1 MDSIK
6 NLNDILSGREF
17 KRVKGLNLDQTAR
30 KLLAK
35 PYMTQKDLYDAA
47 SILSSNGLHLQDRF
61 KRNNLKRIERENA
74 NAFTQFKGAYN
85 KLTSEIRATTEN
97 IIDDLIR
104 HLQAPVQITT
114 GPKLSKAA
122 DQLQELHRV
131 LALADAETTS
141 AFINY
146 LLEVEKVRTV
156 IARSSVLKTSSDP
169 SLKKIAN
176 LAEVVKGFDAKKGDI
191 ENLFN
196 EIHDFGEKISDMQK
210 AIGSSAAA
218 KAASQ
223 DAYFAAM
230 KEFADVCLDTVEAAK
245 LLKDLL
251 PSARSPAV
259 ASIEGR
265 LLVLSDTLLLRSNDL
280 KNQIGKRTI
289 PPNPATS
296 RKLLAMVP
304 AIAKAE
310 ANFSYINAKL

>member
-1 MDSIK
+1 MESIK
-6 NLNDILSGREF
+6 NLSDILRGKEF
-17 KRVKGLNLDQTAR
+17 KRVKGLKLDAPAR
-30 KLLAK
+30 KLLTK

-61 KRNNLKRIERENA
+61 KRRDLKQIERENA
-74 NAFTQFKGAYN
+74 NVLTQFRGAYN
-85 KLTSEIRATTEN
+85 KLMSEIRATTEN

-114 GPKLSKAA
+114 GPKLAKAA

-169 SLKKIAN
+169 NLKKIAD
-176 LAEVVKGFDAKKGDI
+176 LAEVVKNFDGKKGDI

-196 EIHDFGEKISDMQK
+196 EIHDFGEKISDMK
-210 AIGSSAAA
+210 EAIGSSAAA

-223 DAYFAAM
+223 DAYFEAM
-230 KEFADVCLDTVEAAK
+230 KEFADVCSDTVKAAR
-245 LLKDLL
+245 LLNDLL
-251 PSARSPAV
+251 PSGSRAVV

-265 LLVLSDTLLLRSNDL
+265 LLVLSDTLLVRINDL
-280 KNQIGKRTI
+280 KNQIGEPTI
-289 PPNPATS
+289 PPNPVALPVT
-296 RKLLAMVP
+296 P
-304 AIAKAE
+304 AIAQAE
-310 ANFSYINAKL
+310 ADFVYIESQL